1 MDLSLASSHTP
12 SHTRSLAESPSLSHR
27 FYNRLGRNQEQ
38 TKADLGL
45 TARDQP
51 IGAAVP
57 DPLFAADR
65 AITRDQQ
72 NDGSQPRRRV
82 RPESLP
88 PTRSNAV
95 LADGLDLGQSGR
107 APDRGLR
114 RHHRHLVDT
123 ATDIRTHARTAT

>member
-82 RPESLP
+82 RSESLP

-114 RHHRHLVDT
+114 RHHRQLVDT